1 MYQSYDDDNNDE
13 DLISD
18 INIVPFVDIL
28 LVILII
34 FMVTAPIVL
43 RPSLK
48 IKLPEAQS
56 GDKSEPTSFQL
67 VISSE
72 EVIFLNDKKVEFSQ
86 LTSLAKRFVL
96 QNPEGQAII
105 SADQGVSHG
114 HVVSILDQIKMG
126 GVKRLGLGIEKSKL
140 EGLLPKNPPKSP

>member
-1 MYQSYDDDNNDE
+1 MKKSAYGNDDHDE

-48 IKLPEAQS
+48 IKLPEARS
-56 GDKSEPTSFQL
+56 GDRSGYTIFHL
-67 VISSE
+67 VVSSQE
-72 EVIFLNDKKVEFSQ
+72 KIFLNGGKIDFSQ
-86 LTSLAKRFVL
+86 LTGLAEEFILK
-96 QNPEGQAII
+96 NPEGQAII
-105 SADQGVSHG
+105 SADKNVPHG
-114 HVVSILDQIKMG
+114 SVISILDQIKMG
-126 GVKRLGLGIEKSKL
+126 GIKKLGLSIESQNK
-140 EGLLPKNPPKSP
+140 E